1 MIRYRPDLIDQLD
14 PVSESGL
21 APRRAVHVPAF
32 VTGHHQ
38 QQRSGRLQGQFVH
51 TPGPGSSP
59 QRGESR
65 LDDVL
70 GGRPRRRTAERE
82 VVDRVTVPVEEIGQ
96 GMLIGG
102 SEPVPQVRSLP
113 TARLCP
119 TLGPTLGPTFCTPSV
134 AVRVLIS
141 GRVRLLDL
149 WFGYPLSSSGSGRSC
164 GTCADDT
171 ALVRRT

>member
-102 SEPVPQVRSLP
+102 SEPVPQVTVAADRSAVSHPWSHPFAPPASLFV
-113 TARLCP
+113 CSY
-119 TLGPTLGPTFCTPSV
+119 LGE
-134 AVRVLIS
+134 S
-141 GRVRLLDL
+141 GC
-149 WFGYPLSSSGSGRSC
+149 STSGSVIPSAARAAVGHAAHVP
-164 GTCADDT
+164 TT
-171 ALVRRT
+171 PP